1 MRICNIL
8 AQIKRN
14 DKFQAVIL
22 NSKSKSK
29 VNLNICDENAN
40 TTDTV
45 KSRGIDIDE
54 HLVFD
59 THERYFQIKIL

>member
-14 DKFQAVIL
+14 DKFRAVIL

-29 VNLNICDENAN
+29 VNLNICNENVN
-40 TTDTV
+40 ITDTV
-45 KSRGIDIDE
+45 KLIGTKIDNT
-54 HLVFD
+54 LVPESCRFV
-59 THERYFQIKIL
+59 